1 MTKLLKNFGW
11 MLKIISAIFIL
22 VLAFVFITRTNTPQ
36 LILITVGGIFVLL
49 GLVRV
54 VPLLKTT
61 ENKVLRAVFLLEIV
75 IDIGVGAALLVLMN
89 NASFYESPW
98 FGRLTGAVLYLRGI
112 VHLMD
117 IVLLKGKNDIV
128 LFWFHIVLLTAG
140 VYLVSSGTNVKN
152 VITFIFVLA
161 IICALYLGWDGYH
174 GYNNYRRF
182 SGKVQ
187 IKTTKKKVNGI
198 KDLPVGEPED
208 KDPPTI
214 IQ

>member
-117 IVLLKGKNDIV
+117 IVLFKGKNDIV

-140 VYLVSSGTNVKN
+140 VFGIERNQCQKRYYFYLCISHHLCAFTSVGTDTTATTT
-152 VITFIFVLA
+152 IA
-161 IICALYLGWDGYH
+161 I
-174 GYNNYRRF
+174 F

-187 IKTTKKKVNGI
+187 IKTTKKKLMESKIYRPANRKI
-198 KDLPVGEPED
+198 KIHRP
-208 KDPPTI
+208 
-214 IQ
+214 

>member
-89 NASFYESPW
+89 NASFTDPL
-98 FGRLTGAVLYLRGI
+98 G
-112 VHLMD
+112 
-117 IVLLKGKNDIV
+117 
-128 LFWFHIVLLTAG
+128 
-140 VYLVSSGTNVKN
+140 
-152 VITFIFVLA
+152 LA
-161 IICALYLGWDGYH
+161 
-174 GYNNYRRF
+174 
-182 SGKVQ
+182 
-187 IKTTKKKVNGI
+187 
-198 KDLPVGEPED
+198 DLPVRCC
-208 KDPPTI
+208 I
-214 IQ
+214 

>member
-22 VLAFVFITRTNTPQ
+22 VLAFVFITRSNTPQ

-54 VPLLKTT
+54 IPLLKTT
-61 ENKVLRAVFLLEIV
+61 NNKVLRSVFFLEIV
-75 IDIGVGAALLVLMN
+75 LDIGVGVALLVLMN
-89 NASFYESPW
+89 KASFYESPW

-112 VHLMD
+112 VHLMA
-117 IVLLKGKNDIV
+117 IVLFKSKNDLV

-152 VITFIFVLA
+152 VITFIFILA
-161 IICALYLGWDGYH
+161 IICALYLGWDGYQ
-174 GYNNYRRF
+174 GYNNYRRL

-187 IKTTKKKVNGI
+187 IKATKKKAKKI
-198 KDLPVGEPED
+198 QELPVGEPEEND
-208 KDPPTI
+208 QPTI

>member
-1 MTKLLKNFGW
+1 M
-11 MLKIISAIFIL
+11 
-22 VLAFVFITRTNTPQ
+22 VLAFVFITRTQYPAIN
-36 LILITVGGIFVLL
+36 LITVGGIFVLL

-117 IVLLKGKNDIV
+117 IVLFKGKNDIV
-128 LFWFHIVLLTAG
+128 LFWFTSCSLRSRCLLG
-140 VYLVSSGTNVKN
+140 IERNQCQKRYYFYLCISHH
-152 VITFIFVLA
+152 L
-161 IICALYLGWDGYH
+161 CALLPRLGRNH
-174 GYNNYRRF
+174 GYNNYR
-182 SGKVQ
+182 V
-187 IKTTKKKVNGI
+187 
-198 KDLPVGEPED
+198 LA
-208 KDPPTI
+208 
-214 IQ
+214 

>member
-1 MTKLLKNFGW
+1 
-11 MLKIISAIFIL
+11 MLPLRIPL
-22 VLAFVFITRTNTPQ
+22 VWPTYRCGVVF
-36 LILITVGGIFVLL
+36 
-49 GLVRV
+49 
-54 VPLLKTT
+54 K
-61 ENKVLRAVFLLEIV
+61 
-75 IDIGVGAALLVLMN
+75 
-89 NASFYESPW
+89 
-98 FGRLTGAVLYLRGI
+98 GI

-117 IVLLKGKNDIV
+117 IVLFKGKTT
-128 LFWFHIVLLTAG
+128 LCSFGFIVLLTAG